1 MSLVEPARRLFLG
14 AVLILM
20 SGGLCRAANPGAAR
34 FEQIA
39 RPLLKTYCYE
49 CHSGNVNEG
58 RLALDQ
64 LTADSIGTRS
74 TQDAWWSVLKNLR
87 AGIMPPAGHSRP
99 DKAEQEA
106 IANGIKFDLLGIDP
120 QNPDPGR
127 ITVRR
132 LNRREYGNTIQD
144 LMGLQ
149 FDAALLFPPDDSGFG
164 FDNVGDALSFS
175 PLLMEK
181 YLRAAQSIVEQAVP
195 RTTWVIPNREFSG
208 RDFVDAQGLDAAG
221 RITGKKMKLVRCKF
235 TMDEAGSYD
244 VSVVVKLH
252 GTFDFDPSRYS
263 VVFRIDNQERSQA
276 VYGWDEN
283 KAYRSQFTEDWR
295 PGEHELSFELTPL
308 PDSGDLDQKL
318 VGIDR
323 GSTDVFFE
331 INSVLIEGPRG
342 TAKRV
347 HPRNYAKF
355 FPRES
360 PPDSPNE
367 RHAYAEEIM
376 RKFAT
381 RAFRGPVE
389 QKTLDGLV
397 KLAESVSS
405 RPDRTFEAG
414 IAHAMAAALSSPR
427 FLFRLESTSAREG
440 GPYSEIDE
448 LSLASRLSYFFWSTM
463 PDEELFRLANAG
475 QLRQQLP
482 QQVKRMLADRR
493 STEFVRNFVGQ
504 WLRTRDVTQVTVDP
518 IAVLGHQEEYE
529 KLREQFRNRRR
540 QPLGR
545 ELTPEDEQIRK
556 RFGEF
561 RSIADRFNDEMK
573 RAMQRETEL
582 SVEHIVQE
590 DRSLLDLLDCDYA
603 FVNEK
608 LAALYDIPGV
618 RGHEFRRVN
627 LPKESPRGGVLT
639 QASMLMVTSNPTR
652 TSPVKRGLFI
662 LENIL
667 GTPALPAPPGVPALE
682 ESARKFSDREPPL
695 RELLAAHRESA
706 ICASCHSRMDPLGL
720 ALENFNALGMWR
732 DQEKGQ
738 KIDASGVMVT
748 GEPFQDIRELK
759 KILRDRHATDF
770 YRCVAEKMLVY
781 ALGRGLEITD
791 EHSIDLIVNRLVE
804 NGGRFSSL
812 VQGVV
817 DSAPFQKRRNQGLSS
832 TVSSQSDSQ

>member
-1 MSLVEPARRLFLG
+1 
-14 AVLILM
+14 
-20 SGGLCRAANPGAAR
+20 
-34 FEQIA
+34 
-39 RPLLKTYCYE
+39 
-49 CHSGNVNEG
+49 
-58 RLALDQ
+58 
-64 LTADSIGTRS
+64 
-74 TQDAWWSVLKNLR
+74 
-87 AGIMPPAGHSRP
+87 
-99 DKAEQEA
+99 
-106 IANGIKFDLLGIDP
+106 
-120 QNPDPGR
+120 
-127 ITVRR
+127 
-132 LNRREYGNTIQD
+132 
-144 LMGLQ
+144 
-149 FDAALLFPPDDSGFG
+149 
-164 FDNVGDALSFS
+164 
-175 PLLMEK
+175 
-181 YLRAAQSIVEQAVP
+181 
-195 RTTWVIPNREFSG
+195 
-208 RDFVDAQGLDAAG
+208 
-221 RITGKKMKLVRCKF
+221 
-235 TMDEAGSYD
+235 
-244 VSVVVKLH
+244 
-252 GTFDFDPSRYS
+252 
-263 VVFRIDNQERSQA
+263 
-276 VYGWDEN
+276 
-283 KAYRSQFTEDWR
+283 
-295 PGEHELSFELTPL
+295 
-308 PDSGDLDQKL
+308 
-318 VGIDR
+318 
-323 GSTDVFFE
+323 
-331 INSVLIEGPRG
+331 
-342 TAKRV
+342 
-347 HPRNYAKF
+347 
-355 FPRES
+355 
-360 PPDSPNE
+360 
-367 RHAYAEEIM
+367 
-376 RKFAT
+376 
-381 RAFRGPVE
+381 
-389 QKTLDGLV
+389 
-397 KLAESVSS
+397 
-405 RPDRTFEAG
+405 
-414 IAHAMAAALSSPR
+414 
-427 FLFRLESTSAREG
+427 
-440 GPYSEIDE
+440 
-448 LSLASRLSYFFWSTM
+448 
-463 PDEELFRLANAG
+463 
-475 QLRQQLP
+475 
-482 QQVKRMLADRR
+482 
-493 STEFVRNFVGQ
+493 
-504 WLRTRDVTQVTVDP
+504 LRTRDVTQVTVDP

-618 RGHEFRRVN
+618 RGHEFRRVT